1 LGHLFGFCFLRHP
14 CFDVFHRFYALHA
27 MLAYLLLKPFPSK
40 REPPKN
46 ERKEEEVMLNWSLTF
61 LVIGLIAAVLGFTG
75 LAGAATQIAW
85 VLFVV
90 FLVLFLIS
98 LVTSRGRIL

>member
-1 LGHLFGFCFLRHP
+1 VFCNLTSRNRCWHGCCSALFTE
-14 CFDVFHRFYALHA
+14 AKKHA
-27 MLAYLLLKPFPSK
+27 I
-40 REPPKN
+40 EN
-46 ERKEEEVMLNWSLTF
+46 ERKEEQVMLNWSLTF

-90 FLVLFLIS
+90 FLVLFLVS